1 MGDNKDK
8 MNDVV
13 ERKVKELP
21 DSPGVYIMRDI
32 EGTVIYVGKARNL
45 KNRVRSYFNSSVKTE
60 KTYALV
66 DKIADFDY
74 IISNSEVDALVLE
87 NTLIKKYKPHYNI
100 LLKDDKLYPFLRID
114 LKEKYPTVSVIRRLK
129 SDGARYFGP
138 YMLGISAKQMIDLLQ
153 AAFPIRRCGKPLS
166 NFPKNHRPCLYHQ
179 LGKCMAPCTGEV
191 SEKEYKEMI
200 QKVIAFLQGDY
211 REIEE
216 LLTQKMLSASELL
229 DFESALE
236 YKNRLQLL
244 DKMTRSQVV
253 ALPKDYNLDVFGVAF
268 GGISSAVAII
278 SVRGGKVVAA
288 EKFYL
293 PQAMDKEDGVFQ
305 FIYQYYQTRPMIA
318 DEIVCSFEVD
328 ESLREGL
335 KSFGKAK
342 IITPKSGVKK
352 QLAIMADGNADEYL
366 SRSNELTTRRE
377 KMTVG
382 AEAQLAEVLGL
393 KGINRIECYDISN
406 ISGTDKVSSMVV
418 FEGGEK
424 AGDQYRRFKI
434 KTVKGANDFAC
445 MKETLS
451 RRFLRYEEGKDDSF
465 SKMPSLL
472 VIDGGIGQ
480 VEYAISALEELG
492 YKVPII
498 GLAKR
503 EETIVLP
510 DGREISLEKSSFAL
524 RLLQRIRDEAHRFAI
539 TYHRSLRHKR
549 TLESKLLEI
558 KGVGKESVKKLY
570 SHFKSFDDIK
580 NASEEELSKAVGKSL
595 AKKIY
600 DYFRS

>member
-1 MGDNKDK
+1 
-8 MNDVV
+8 MNEVI
-13 ERKVKELP
+13 ERKVRELP
-21 DSPGVYIMRDI
+21 DSPGVYIMRDS

-66 DKIADFDY
+66 DKIVDFDY

-138 YMLGISAKQMIDLLQ
+138 YMIGITAKQMIDLLQ
-153 AAFPIRRCGKPLS
+153 SAFPIRRCTKPL
-166 NFPKNHRPCLYHQ
+166 NTLPKNHRACLYHQ
-179 LGKCMAPCTGEV
+179 LGKCMAPCEGCV
-191 SEKEYKEMI
+191 SEEEYKKMML
-200 QKVIAFLQGDY
+200 KVIAFLQGEY

-216 LLTQKMLSASELL
+216 LLTKKMLSASEAL
-229 DFESALE
+229 DFESAME

-253 ALPKDYNLDVFGVAF
+253 ALPKDFNLDVFGVAF
-268 GGISSAVAII
+268 GGISSAIAII
-278 SVRGGKVVAA
+278 SVRGGKVVSA

-293 PQAMDKEDGVFQ
+293 PQSMDKEDGLFQ
-305 FIYQYYQTRPMIA
+305 FVYQYYQTRPMIA

-328 ESLREGL
+328 DALREGL
-335 KSFGKAK
+335 KAFGKAK
-342 IITPKSGVKK
+342 LITPKSGVKK
-352 QLAIMADGNADEYL
+352 QLAIMADGNAEEYL

-377 KMTVG
+377 KLTVG
-382 AEAQLAEVLGL
+382 AEAQLAGILGL

-424 AGDQYRRFKI
+424 ASSQYRRFKI

-465 SKMPSLL
+465 SKMPSLI

-480 VEYAISALEELG
+480 VEYALSALDELG
-492 YKVPII
+492 YKIPLI

-558 KGVGKESVKKLY
+558 QGVGKATVKKLY
-570 SHFKSFDDIK
+570 SHFNSFDDIK
-580 NASEEELSKAVGKSL
+580 NADVEELSKVVGNSL
-595 AKKIY
+595 AQRIY
-600 DYFRS
+600 KHFRDTTI

>member
-1 MGDNKDK
+1 
-8 MNDVV
+8 MNEVI

-21 DSPGVYIMRDI
+21 TSPGVYIMRDS
-32 EGTVIYVGKARNL
+32 EGQVIYVGKARNL
-45 KNRVRSYFNSSVKTE
+45 KNRVRSYFNSGVKTE
-60 KTYALV
+60 KTCALV

-138 YMLGISAKQMIDLLQ
+138 YMLGISAKQMIDLLLS
-153 AAFPIRRCGKPLS
+153 AFPIRRCSKPLS
-166 NFPKNHRPCLYHQ
+166 SFPKNHRPCLYHQ
-179 LGKCMAPCTGEV
+179 LGMCMAPCVGGVE
-191 SEKEYKEMI
+191 EREYKEMI
-200 QKVIAFLQGDY
+200 SRVIRFLQGDY
-211 REIEE
+211 KEIEE
-216 LLTQKMLSASELL
+216 LLTQKMIASSEAL
-229 DFESALE
+229 DFESAIE

-268 GGISSAVAII
+268 GGISSAIAII
-278 SVRGGKVVAA
+278 SVRGGKVVSA
-288 EKFYL
+288 EKFCL
-293 PQAMDKEDGVFQ
+293 PQAIDKEDGIFQ
-305 FIYQYYQTRPMIA
+305 FVYQYYQTRPMIA

-335 KSFGKAK
+335 KEFGKAK
-342 IITPKSGVKK
+342 VVTPKSGVKK
-352 QLAIMADGNADEYL
+352 QLTVMADGNAEEYL
-366 SRSNELTTRRE
+366 TRSNELTTRRE
-377 KMTVG
+377 MMTIG
-382 AEAQLAEVLGL
+382 AEKQLAEILGL
-393 KGINRIECYDISN
+393 DSIHRIECYDISN

-424 AGDQYRRFKI
+424 ASDQYRRFKI
-434 KTVKGANDFAC
+434 KTVKGTNDFAC

-451 RRFLRYEEGKDDSF
+451 RRFLRYREGKDDSF

-480 VEYAISALEELG
+480 VEYALSALEELG
-492 YKVPII
+492 YKLPLI

-510 DGREISLEKSSFAL
+510 DGHEISLEKSSFAL

-570 SHFKSFDDIK
+570 SHFSSFDDIR
-580 NASEEELSKAVGKSL
+580 NASEEELSKAVGRSL
-595 AKKIY
+595 AKRIY
-600 DYFRS
+600 EHFRSVEE

>member
-1 MGDNKDK
+1 
-8 MNDVV
+8 MNEVI
-13 ERKVKELP
+13 ERKVRELP
-21 DSPGVYIMRDI
+21 DSPGVYIMRDS

-66 DKIADFDY
+66 DKIVDFDY

-138 YMLGISAKQMIDLLQ
+138 YMIGITAKQMIDLLQ
-153 AAFPIRRCGKPLS
+153 SAFPIRRCTKPL
-166 NFPKNHRPCLYHQ
+166 NTLPKSHRACLYYQ
-179 LGKCMAPCTGEV
+179 LGKCMAPCEGCV
-191 SEKEYKEMI
+191 SEEEYKKMML
-200 QKVIAFLQGDY
+200 KVIAFLQGDY

-216 LLTQKMLSASELL
+216 LLTQKMLSASEAL
-229 DFESALE
+229 DFESAME

-268 GGISSAVAII
+268 GGISSAIAII
-278 SVRGGKVVAA
+278 SVRGGKVVSA

-293 PQAMDKEDGVFQ
+293 PQSMDKEDGLFQ
-305 FIYQYYQTRPMIA
+305 FVYQYYQTRPMIA
-318 DEIVCSFEVD
+318 DEIVCSFAVD
-328 ESLREGL
+328 DALREGL
-335 KSFGKAK
+335 KAFGKAK
-342 IITPKSGVKK
+342 LITPKSGVKK
-352 QLAIMADGNADEYL
+352 QLAVMADGNAEEYL

-377 KMTVG
+377 KLTVG
-382 AEAQLAEVLGL
+382 AEAQLAGILGL

-424 AGDQYRRFKI
+424 ASSQYRRFKI

-465 SKMPSLL
+465 SKMPSLI

-480 VEYAISALEELG
+480 VEYALSALDELG
-492 YKVPII
+492 YTIPLI

-558 KGVGKESVKKLY
+558 QGVGKATVKKLY
-570 SHFKSFDDIK
+570 SHFNSFDDIK
-580 NASEEELSKAVGKSL
+580 NADVEELSKVVGNSL
-595 AKKIY
+595 AQKIY
-600 DYFRS
+600 NHFRDTTI